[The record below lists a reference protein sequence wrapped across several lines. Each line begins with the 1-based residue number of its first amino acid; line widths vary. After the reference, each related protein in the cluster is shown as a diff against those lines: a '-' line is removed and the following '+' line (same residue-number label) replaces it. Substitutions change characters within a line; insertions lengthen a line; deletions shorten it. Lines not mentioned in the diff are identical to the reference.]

1 MLVNFVCAYFL
12 TRCLHKVQ
20 PVRLTGDLLEVNLS
34 YPASILEARGLVKL
48 GRFSGDYLALSSWW
62 ITLAEKLAVSGKMDL
77 VEDIATD
84 ANRERRSKT
93 LGIPSLIFSLS

>member
-1 MLVNFVCAYFL
+1 MKVSFNYPMFE
-12 TRCLHKVQ
+12 TRELA
-20 PVRLTGDLLEVNLS
+20 E
-34 YPASILEARGLVKL
+34 L
-48 GRFSGDYLALSSWW
+48 GIFSGEYLALSSWW

-77 VEDIATD
+77 VEDIATY